1 MKNLITYFSEFC
13 EESSQDNC
21 ESDSNSSISSC
32 NIQSQ
37 SDSNAGD
44 EGSWTREEDKI
55 ILETFRREND
65 KETSFRL
72 IADQLKNRSV
82 SEIRNRFETLMRI
95 LMKTIGND

>member
-1 MKNLITYFSEFC
+1 MLSEFC

-21 ESDSNSSISSC
+21 ESDSNSSVSSY

-55 ILETFRREND
+55 ILETFKREND
-65 KETSFRL
+65 KETSFKL
-72 IADQLKNRSV
+72 IADELKNRSV
-82 SEIRNRFETLMRI
+82 PQIRNRFETLMTF
-95 LMKTIGND
+95 LMQTIGNADQLF